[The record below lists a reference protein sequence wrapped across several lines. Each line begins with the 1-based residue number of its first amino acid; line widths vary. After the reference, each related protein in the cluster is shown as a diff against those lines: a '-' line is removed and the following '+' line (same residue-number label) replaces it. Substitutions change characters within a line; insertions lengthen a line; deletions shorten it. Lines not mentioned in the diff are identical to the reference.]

1 MMKRKALASILWS
14 ACLLLTACNLP
25 GENAPISNV
34 LATSAAETVQAEL
47 APAATQTVT
56 VTFTPAATTPTST
69 ACEDSGMYTMWMRD
83 NAVYDVNE
91 VNRLVAPGVV
101 FTMAW
106 TLQNTG
112 TCTWDSSYKMYF
124 DSGEQITQ
132 TDVFPIMP
140 AGTLIPPGGSVSVR
154 IPMSAPAEAGTYESV
169 FRLQGESGE
178 AVLNLGV
185 ITKVGTASQTLASPA
200 DLRYSYDCSS
210 GLVNISLTWVDK
222 ASDEDGY
229 RIYRD
234 GTKLADVAAG
244 STTYSDIAPSSGK
257 YNYTVAA
264 FNANGE
270 APTQVKANTENCQ

>member
-1 MMKRKALASILWS
+1 MLA
-14 ACLLLTACNLP
+14 ACNLP
-25 GENAPISNV
+25 GETAPSSNG
-34 LATSAAETVQAEL
+34 LATSAAETVQAAL
-47 APAATQTVT
+47 SPAATQTLTATSAVMT
-56 VTFTPAATTPTST
+56 VTATSA
-69 ACEDSGMYTMWMRD
+69 ACEDAGMYTVWMRD

-101 FTMAW
+101 FTMVW

-124 DSGEQITQ
+124 DSGEQITL

-140 AGTLIPPGGSVSVR
+140 AGTLIPPGGSVNVR
-154 IPMSAPAEAGTYESV
+154 IPMSAPEEAGTYESV

-185 ITKVGTASQTLASPA
+185 TTKVGTASQTLAGPG

-210 GLVNISLTWVDK
+210 GLVKITLNWIDK

-234 GTKLADVAAG
+234 GEKLADVAAG
-244 STTYSDIAPSSGK
+244 STTYEDIAPASGK

-264 FNANGE
+264 FNASEE